1 MILCSNHLL
10 HPNLPENIHLVKII
24 FCTKT
29 MNIVFVGPFG
39 LQPKGTMSVRALPL
53 ARALVKRG
61 HRVTVLIPPW
71 DDPNRAGQ
79 RWEDGGVDVINVPLP
94 PGLPLIFEIRLTL
107 TLVRYAV
114 TLNPDV
120 IHFFK
125 PKAYAG
131 LSHWLCRRLRRWG
144 QLSARLVLDSDD
156 WEQAWNDK
164 LPYPGW
170 QKYLFTRQEQ
180 WGLRHAD
187 AVTVASRELEKLV
200 GQRRTGRIFYVPNGV
215 ILEGR
220 INNSSAALT
229 LQTVRAKWQLG
240 QSPTVLLYS
249 RFLEFRLERIVNLV
263 RQVAVSMPEARW
275 LIIGQGLNGEDDR
288 LRQQLAQAGLT
299 EYVRFTGW
307 LPVDQLAAH
316 FQAANVGVFPYD
328 DTVINRTKC
337 SVKLIDLLLARLP
350 VVADAV
356 GQNREYIQAGMSG
369 VLVPAEDDA
378 AFAGALVDLLGDP
391 AQQRRLGQAAA
402 AYIRQNYDWSDLAS
416 IVERAYQA

>member
-200 GQRRTGRIFYVPNGV
+200 GQRRSGRIFYVPNGV

-229 LQTVRAKWQLG
+229 PQTVRAKWQLG

-263 RQVAVSMPEARW
+263 RQAAVSMPEARW

-288 LRQQLAQAGLT
+288 LRQQLAQADLT

-316 FQAANVGVFPYD
+316 FQAANVAVFPYD

>member
-1 MILCSNHLL
+1 
-10 HPNLPENIHLVKII
+10 
-24 FCTKT
+24 

-71 DDPNRAGQ
+71 DDPDRAGQ
-79 RWEDGGVDVINVPLP
+79 CWEDGGVDVINVTLP

-107 TLVRYAV
+107 TLVRYAAA
-114 TLNPDV
+114 LEPDV

-170 QKYLFTRQEQ
+170 QKHLFTRQEE

-200 GQRRTGRIFYVPNGV
+200 GQRRSGRIFYVPNGV

-220 INNSSAALT
+220 INNLSAALT
-229 LQTVRAKWQLG
+229 AQTVRTQWQLG

-263 RQVAVSMPEARW
+263 RQVAEAMPAARW
-275 LIIGQGLNGEDDR
+275 LIVGQGLNGEDDR
-288 LRQQLAQAGLT
+288 LRQQLAQAGLA
-299 EYVRFTGW
+299 EYVHFTGW
-307 LPVDQLAAH
+307 LPVDQLAAY
-316 FQAANVGVFPYD
+316 FQAANVAVFPYD

-337 SVKLIDLLLARLP
+337 SVKLIDLLLAGLP

-356 GQNREYIQAGMSG
+356 GQNCEYIQAGVSG

-378 AFAGALVDLLGDP
+378 AFAGALVDLLGNP
-391 AQQRRLGQAAA
+391 TQQRRLGQAAA
-402 AYIRQNYDWSDLAS
+402 AHIRQNYDWSDLAS